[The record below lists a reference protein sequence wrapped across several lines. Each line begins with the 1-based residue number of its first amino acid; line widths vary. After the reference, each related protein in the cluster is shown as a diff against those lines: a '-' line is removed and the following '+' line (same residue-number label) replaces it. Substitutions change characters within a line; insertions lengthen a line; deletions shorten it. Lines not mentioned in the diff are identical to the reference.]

1 MTQPKANLLIAP
13 TCVASARLTRNATTS
28 AVKAMAGLYCRSR
41 GYSSTRHAE
50 IVSKAPDTVARQER
64 TTRLKGQGCN
74 NSSRWKWIYRRIRVA
89 TREVHA
95 TYTSYLIRCDSPKEE
110 TRPEPVVFE
119 GGKSGL
125 GEGVADQPE
134 SPPSDGDE
142 QEGAVGVLRK
152 EVRWLAVS
160 AASN

>member
-1 MTQPKANLLIAP
+1 M
-13 TCVASARLTRNATTS
+13 
-28 AVKAMAGLYCRSR
+28 
-41 GYSSTRHAE
+41 
-50 IVSKAPDTVARQER
+50 D
-64 TTRLKGQGCN
+64 
-74 NSSRWKWIYRRIRVA
+74 IYRRIRVA
-89 TREVHA
+89 TREDHA

-142 QEGAVGVLRK
+142 QEGTVGVLSK
-152 EVRWLAVS
+152 ECVTR
-160 AASN
+160 